1 MFENRFSA
9 IHYNRSIKCI
19 YIQVVLQMLG
29 ERPSHLFHNNWLDYN
44 TLMEPSCA
52 FNRLTRRKSL
62 LIIVKSAP
70 HRLQV
75 CDCEGISQ
83 ITSSFVEP

>member
-1 MFENRFSA
+1 
-9 IHYNRSIKCI
+9 
-19 YIQVVLQMLG
+19 MLG
-29 ERPSHLFHNNWLDYN
+29 DRPSYIYQNDWLDY
-44 TLMEPSCA
+44 TTIMEPTCA

-75 CDCEGISQ
+75 CYLSYKAFNYNHLLE
-83 ITSSFVEP
+83 